1 MGRQKTGNKKQKK
14 GLRRVCSGGKKMI
27 SNSIS
32 MHVKA
37 RCIRLLGSG
46 SRTVGALLTLLVMLL
61 VSAAPAVGQ
70 LDTGGIA
77 GTILDPTGKVDRV
90 VEMPVTNITSCAFG
104 GKDLRTLFITTASVS
119 SGAQDRLAGCLFAF
133 EPGVRGL
140 PENLFR
146 MI

>member
-1 MGRQKTGNKKQKK
+1 
-14 GLRRVCSGGKKMI
+14 MI

-77 GTILDPTGKVDRV
+77 GTILDPTGKV
-90 VEMPVTNITSCAFG
+90 VT
-104 GKDLRTLFITTASVS
+104 
-119 SGAQDRLAGCLFAF
+119 GAQVSIR
-133 EPGVRGL
+133 EESTERVIRRSVRRPATTYFRRFG
-140 PENLFR
+140 PER
-146 MI
+146 MT